1 LLLGWQHILIFVLE
15 VSESSAESEIAIY
28 SGIFYMMLG
37 VLYTLQLVMIIRLV
51 ILTKWHSLSI
61 SG

>member
-1 LLLGWQHILIFVLE
+1 LIFVLE
-15 VSESSAESEIAIY
+15 VSESSAEGKIAIH
-28 SGIFYMMLG
+28 SGILDVMVG

-51 ILTKWHSLSI
+51 ILTEWHSLPI